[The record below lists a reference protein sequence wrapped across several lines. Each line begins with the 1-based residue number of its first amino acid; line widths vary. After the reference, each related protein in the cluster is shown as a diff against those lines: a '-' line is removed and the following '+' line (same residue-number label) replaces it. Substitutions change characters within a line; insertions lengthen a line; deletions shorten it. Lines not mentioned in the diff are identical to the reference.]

1 MNKITPVPTLWRTLL
16 SGVSVACLTAAL
28 AGCNLATRLS
38 EVGDGPKMSEM
49 TNPTGRPG
57 YRPVSMPMPA
67 PREATRQANSLW
79 RPGARAFFRDQRASD
94 VGDIMTVKLSISDSA
109 KLDNKTTRE
118 RDAAEDDSIGALFG
132 LERKVK
138 GLLPGGKDGPDLT
151 ASIANAH
158 STTGDGQI
166 DRKEAISVL
175 VAGVITQLLPNGN
188 MVVFGRQ
195 EIKVNGELREV
206 MITGIVRPEDIDYT
220 NTISHE
226 KIAELR
232 VAYGGRGTLSDLQ
245 QPRWG
250 TQVIDVIFPF

>member
-1 MNKITPVPTLWRTLL
+1 MKEITHMSIARKLF
-16 SGVSVACLTAAL
+16 SGVSIFCLSTTL
-28 AGCNLATRLS
+28 AGCNTLTRLS
-38 EVGDGPKMSEM
+38 EIGDGPKISEVA
-49 TNPTGRPG
+49 NPTGRPG

-67 PREATRQANSLW
+67 PKEAARQANSLW
-79 RPGARAFFRDQRASD
+79 RPGARAFFRDQRASE

-118 RDAAEDDSIGALFG
+118 RDSSESESMTALFG
-132 LERKVK
+132 LDRKIK

-151 ASIANAH
+151 ATVAGAH

-166 DRKEAISVL
+166 DRKEAISIL
-175 VAGVITQLLPNGN
+175 VAGVITQILPNGN

-195 EIKVNGELREV
+195 EIKVNAELRDV
-206 MITGIVRPEDIDYT
+206 MVTGIVRPEDIDYT

-232 VAYGGRGTLSDLQ
+232 VAYGGRGTLSELQ
-245 QPRWG
+245 TPRWG
-250 TQVIDVIFPF
+250 SQVIDVIFPF